1 MNSVERPQVGERVDH
16 LFRKRARQMVAHLT
30 RAFGPEHLELAEEVV
45 QDALVKALQ
54 QWPFHGVPENAG
66 GWLLRVARNG
76 ALDRLRRHA
85 VLREKE
91 AEIRRTLDP
100 GHEDDEPAFEQKLRD
115 DELRMIFLCCHP
127 ALGREARVALSL
139 KVASGFSVREIARA
153 FLAEEATIAQRLVRA
168 KRQLRDSSVSL
179 EVPRGAELGA
189 RLDSVLEV
197 LYLLFNEG
205 YSAHAGE
212 NLVRFD
218 LCEEALRL
226 GRLVATFPATR
237 APRVDALVAL
247 MALQAGRLPARV
259 DVAGELVLLEDQDR
273 TRWDRRLIALGFHHF
288 DRSAE
293 GGEISEYHIQAAI
306 AAGHARAENDAST
319 DWREI
324 LDLYDQLHR
333 LNPSPIVALNRAV
346 ALARVQGAAA
356 GLREIE
362 RLSGDPAL
370 RNYYLHPAACG
381 QLWLDLGELE
391 RAAESYRE
399 ALARPASEPERRF
412 LSRKL
417 KECTRGVLYSRTEG
431 ST

>member
-1 MNSVERPQVGERVDH
+1 MNSDHRPQVGELVDH

-30 RAFGPEHLELAEEVV
+30 RAFGPEHLGLAEEVV

-54 QWPFHGVPENAG
+54 RWPFCGVPENPG
-66 GWLLRVARNG
+66 GWLLAVARNG
-76 ALDRLRRHA
+76 ALDALRRHA

-100 GHEDDEPAFEQKLRD
+100 EHEADEPAFEQKLRD

-153 FLAEEATIAQRLVRA
+153 FLTEEATLAQRLVRA
-168 KRQLRDSSVSL
+168 KRQLRDTRVSL
-179 EVPRGAELGA
+179 ELPRGAELGA

-197 LYLLFNEG
+197 IYLLFNEG
-205 YSAHAGE
+205 YAAHEGE

-218 LCEEALRL
+218 LCDEALRL
-226 GRLVATFPATR
+226 GRLVAVFPATR

-247 MALQAGRLPARV
+247 MSFQAARLPARV
-259 DVAGELVLLEDQDR
+259 DAAGEMVLLEDQDR
-273 TRWDRRLIALGFHHF
+273 ARWDRRVIVLGFHHF
-288 DRSAE
+288 ERSAE
-293 GGEISEYHIQAAI
+293 GGEVSEYHIQAAI
-306 AAGHARAENDAST
+306 AAEHARAADDAST
-319 DWREI
+319 DWRAI
-324 LDLYDQLHR
+324 LDFYDQLHR

-346 ALARVQGAAA
+346 ALAKVQGAQA

-362 RLSGDPAL
+362 RLGDDPAL
-370 RNYYLHPAACG
+370 RNYYLHPAARG
-381 QLWLDLGELE
+381 QLWLQLGNLE
-391 RAAESYRE
+391 RAAESYRQ

-417 KECTRGVLYSRTEG
+417 KECTRPVLYSRTEG

>member
-54 QWPFHGVPENAG
+54 QWPFHGVPENPG

-197 LYLLFNEG
+197 IYLLFNEG
-205 YSAHAGE
+205 YSA
-212 NLVRFD
+212 
-218 LCEEALRL
+218 
-226 GRLVATFPATR
+226 
-237 APRVDALVAL
+237 
-247 MALQAGRLPARV
+247 
-259 DVAGELVLLEDQDR
+259 
-273 TRWDRRLIALGFHHF
+273 
-288 DRSAE
+288 
-293 GGEISEYHIQAAI
+293 
-306 AAGHARAENDAST
+306 HARAENDAST

-333 LNPSPIVALNRAV
+333 LNPSPIVALNRGV

-362 RLSGDPAL
+362 RLSSDPAL

-381 QLWLDLGELE
+381 QLWLELGELE